1 MLKPAPARTRA
12 SREKATMLGNV
23 VVVVEAGLEKF
34 SVGFDQLHAVLI
46 VRTESTKRFEIEVK
60 VGSVDEKK

>member
-1 MLKPAPARTRA
+1 
-12 SREKATMLGNV
+12 MLGNV

>member
-1 MLKPAPARTRA
+1 
-12 SREKATMLGNV
+12 MLGNV

-34 SVGFDQLHAVLI
+34 SVRFDQLHAVLI